1 MTAIWIALALGMG
14 ALVFWFW
21 RTGAGREAPRVPVSP
36 PGAGTG
42 DGEESED
49 FTSKM
54 GTVVLLIDNEWEAC
68 TVDGLKE
75 DWKRH
80 AAGEVRGFAGIGGGR
95 HQAVTTT
102 AAGDAM
108 LDFVLYPGEV
118 FVRRLDAK
126 ASRWAA
132 CDAESE
138 ADLRARA
145 HGGSMGKLAGSLI
158 SYRTVFGIARVMS
171 GGKVTSPDAAIDAA
185 CARLDG
191 LLKRALADQ
200 PAETL
205 VKEAYEIG
213 CTLLGVPMTR
223 AQLRAVTSPIGA
235 LVNAQGLGSQF
246 KRGALLA
253 SLGLAVLPEDP
264 YLEEQL
270 AQMLSGSGLQADA
283 LDCLDRV
290 LRRAG
295 ALEPD
300 ALVRARA
307 AKAEVLCKLG
317 RTAEARA
324 IVAGLVRERP
334 DDTHVVRAQRVV
346 NEASAN

>member
-1 MTAIWIALALGMG
+1 MTALWIALALALG

-21 RTGAGREAPRVPVSP
+21 RTGAGKEARMPVPHP
-36 PGAGTG
+36 THAD

-54 GTVVLLIDNEWEAC
+54 GTVVLLVDNDWGAC

-80 AAGEVRGFAGIGGGR
+80 AAGDVRGFAGIGGGR

-102 AAGDAM
+102 SAGEAM

-118 FVRRLDAK
+118 FVRRLDARS
-126 ASRWAA
+126 ARWEP
-132 CDAESE
+132 CDRDSE
-138 ADLRARA
+138 EDLRARA
-145 HGGSMGKLAGSLI
+145 HGGSMGKMAGSLI
-158 SYRTVFGIARVMS
+158 SYRTVFGIARVMA
-171 GGKVTSPDAAIDAA
+171 GGKVTAPDAAIDAA

-213 CTLLGVPMTR
+213 CTLLGIPMTR

-235 LVNAQGLGSQF
+235 LVSAQGTASQF

-264 YLEEQL
+264 YLEEHL
-270 AQMLSGSGLQADA
+270 AMMLSASGLVADA
-283 LDCLDRV
+283 LECLDRV

-295 ALEPD
+295 ALDSD
-300 ALVRARA
+300 ALVRAGA
-307 AKAEVLCKLG
+307 EKAELLCKLG
-317 RTAEARA
+317 RTQEARA
-324 IVAGLVRERP
+324 IVANLVRERP
-334 DDTHVVRAQRVV
+334 DDTHVVRAQRIV
-346 NEASAN
+346 NEATAN